1 MDPVIEGPVL
11 FLGDNID
18 TDQVIPGP
26 YLRTL
31 DYNEMA
37 SHVFEGVSDNLSE
50 AGVFFTSGERLRVTV
65 EIDEPDGGRRVLS
78 GHLVR
83 VQRMSADSTG
93 YAIEFERD

>member
-1 MDPVIEGPVL
+1 MDRAEKPATSLDERRAGERRPSSA
-11 FLGDNID
+11 
-18 TDQVIPGP
+18 P
-26 YLRTL
+26 LRVRLETG
-31 DYNEMA
+31 A
-37 SHVFEGVSDNLSE
+37 FVGVSDNLSE

-65 EIDEPDGGRRVLS
+65 EIDEPGGGRRILS